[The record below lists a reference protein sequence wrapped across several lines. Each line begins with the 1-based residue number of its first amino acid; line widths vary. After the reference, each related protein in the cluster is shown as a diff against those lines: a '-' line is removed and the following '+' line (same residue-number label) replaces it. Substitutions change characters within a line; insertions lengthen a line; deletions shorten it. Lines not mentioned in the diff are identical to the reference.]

1 MRRLLCAVIALM
13 MLISAFAFAEE
24 TADQATAT
32 WRSSSFFPAFCLYC
46 RSMEGNKFSFCPQ
59 CGSKNIETHHG
70 GYKWVCPDCGFDLY
84 SNVASAVGVVIVN
97 DETRPTPYDVFFPPL
112 LEAFAE
118 AGIPDEH
125 ITFVVATGLH
135 KPQDRALDE
144 KTYGKAMVER
154 FRFVNHD
161 AKNSEMVDLGKLPC
175 GNPLRI
181 NRIVMDADFKLSL
194 GVVAPHYFAGF
205 SGSRKSVLPGVAD
218 FETVEKNHARML
230 EVMDDMPE
238 IHLNPISQEM
248 IWAARKA
255 GLDFIFNAVVDDET
269 RPLYLSA
276 GDLEE
281 AWYPCCEVS
290 NAMFA
295 VPFDEPVDLCIVSA
309 SGYPRDV
316 NMYQAQKAVDHGD
329 RITKDGASVLML
341 AECPKGLGNKVFEDW
356 LDKGLSPADIMVAIK
371 KDFVMGGHKA
381 YAFAKVA
388 VHRKLFFLSSLS
400 VADTNKLFAEK
411 VEDVQQFYDDFLGA
425 HPGAK
430 VAVLPQGAVTMPV
443 PGE

>member
-1 MRRLLCAVIALM
+1 MALLQLPYGTGFIPLN
-13 MLISAFAFAEE
+13 IR
-24 TADQATAT
+24 DD
-32 WRSSSFFPAFCLYC
+32 
-46 RSMEGNKFSFCPQ
+46 
-59 CGSKNIETHHG
+59 GSTKVYLPSQPKLLED
-70 GYKWVCPDCGFDLY
+70 PL
-84 SNVASAVGVVIVN
+84 ASAREALAHPVGTKPLVEMLKERKPQSLVVIVN
-97 DETRPTPYDVFFPPL
+97 DETRPTPYGVFFPPL
-112 LEAFAE
+112 LEAFTE

-125 ITFVVATGLH
+125 VTFVVATGLH

-161 AKNSEMVDLGKLPC
+161 AKASEMVDLGKLPC

-181 NRIVMDADFKLSL
+181 NRIVMDADFKISL

-238 IHLNPISQEM
+238 IHENPISQEM

-356 LDKGLSPADIMVAIK
+356 LDKGLSPADIMAAIK

-400 VADTNKLFAEK
+400 AADTKKLFAEK
-411 VEDVQQFYDDFLGA
+411 VEDVQKFYDDFLAA

-443 PGE
+443 PGK